1 MSDYTNAIAL
11 SGFSIGAKIK
21 MFVGLIMKT
30 IILFSIFA
38 SFEFLKIFIISA
50 GVSWEFSTLAIVITI
65 FAYSICFLI
74 FYIISEGIL
83 KKMLVGLVISIIGTV
98 LAAFFPILG
107 IVIAIIGIFSMIKK
121 IISVA
126 KMIPLVLL
134 GFLLALLF
142 FADILYIPISELD
155 DVEIPTTA
163 FKFLF
168 TNFSFSIFGF
178 NLVFPKVT
186 LGYFILSALI
196 SVVLAFKYS
205 LKNAMLRQ
213 VVIFMAIPLTA
224 LIIFLI
230 KSALSRAFYRP
241 GEIQQTG
248 FHNGKIYIRPYMR
261 ADGTFVHGYFRNLP
275 GLK

>member
-1 MSDYTNAIAL
+1 MSDYTNAVAL
-11 SGFSIGAKIK
+11 SEFPFSTKIK
-21 MFVGLIMKT
+21 MLIGLIAKSV
-30 IILFSIFA
+30 ILFTVFA
-38 SFEFLKIFIISA
+38 AFEFLKILIISA
-50 GVSWEFSTLAIVITI
+50 GIPWEVATLTIVVAI

-83 KKMLVGLVISIIGTV
+83 KQMLVGLIISIIGTAI
-98 LAAFFPILG
+98 AAIFPILG

-121 IISVA
+121 FISVA
-126 KMIPLVLL
+126 KMIPLLLL
-134 GFLLALLF
+134 GFLLALFF
-142 FADILYIPISELD
+142 FADILYVPISELD
-155 DVEIPTTA
+155 NVELSSTA

-168 TNFSFSIFGF
+168 TNFSIKIFEF
-178 NLVFPKVT
+178 NLVIPKIT
-186 LGYFILSALI
+186 LGYFALSALI
-196 SVVLAFKYS
+196 SVVLSFKYS

-275 GLK
+275 RLK